1 MSVPQHGHNANT
13 ATASEVSQAARYY
26 ALTLHGSMSKEQ
38 RERHTAPARK
48 AFIDKFLEQTK
59 TPECPEGDPV
69 QAEILRRAHYV
80 GMALRSAEVRRRNK
94 AARENGA
101 A

>member
-1 MSVPQHGHNANT
+1 MSVPRHGHNANT
-13 ATASEVSQAARYY
+13 ATPSEVSQAARYY
-26 ALTLHGSMSKEQ
+26 ALTLHGSMSKE
-38 RERHTAPARK
+38 ERSNHTAPARQK
-48 AFIDKFLEQTK
+48 FQNSFLEQTK

-80 GMALRSAEVRRRNK
+80 SMALKSAETRRRNR